1 MKRQMIVV
9 SLLALAMTLAVT
21 AFGLAAAGNGVVKAD
36 ATPETRTFDDPAD
49 QISWD
54 HYAAKAAKYGK
65 SVEPEPLKDPFE
77 SYYEIATEE
86 QRAKLDALYEEYAGL
101 SWEHEREMKIIMG
114 ELPEDTPRLT
124 REDAERICASVDV
137 KEHEYFEEFEEYV
150 AGLFNEIAGA
160 PDLNGG
166 SGIAHRVY
174 YTDDSEQISISVWC
188 GTVTFY
194 DETNGERETL
204 LTWN

>member
-1 MKRQMIVV
+1 MKKKMIAVILFALSLALVLTAVGCAAGKNEDQLAETEAETLPANETGNGETVV
-9 SLLALAMTLAVT
+9 SAW
-21 AFGLAAAGNGVVKAD
+21 
-36 ATPETRTFDDPAD
+36 DPN
-49 QISWD
+49 
-54 HYAAKAAKYGK
+54 
-65 SVEPEPLKDPFE
+65 DPFE

-194 DETNGERETL
+194 DEANGERETL

>member
-1 MKRQMIVV
+1 MKKKMIAVILFALSLALVLTAVGCAAGKNEDQLAETETETLPANETGKGETVV
-9 SLLALAMTLAVT
+9 SAW
-21 AFGLAAAGNGVVKAD
+21 
-36 ATPETRTFDDPAD
+36 DP
-49 QISWD
+49 S
-54 HYAAKAAKYGK
+54 
-65 SVEPEPLKDPFE
+65 DPFE

-166 SGIAHRVY
+166 SGIAHWVY
-174 YTDDSEQISISVWC
+174 YTDDSEQIGISVWC

-194 DETNGERETL
+194 DETNGEGETL